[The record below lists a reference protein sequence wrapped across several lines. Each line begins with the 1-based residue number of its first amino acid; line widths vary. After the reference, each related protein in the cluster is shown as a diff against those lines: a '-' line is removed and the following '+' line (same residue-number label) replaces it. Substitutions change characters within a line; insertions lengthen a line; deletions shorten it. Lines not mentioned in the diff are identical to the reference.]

1 MYAQEV
7 ANRLKLLRQLSGR
20 TQAEISVLSGVAQN
34 NISRYESGERL
45 INTESLLAL
54 SRCYH
59 VSVDYI
65 LTGSEIKEHNML
77 EMFENVSNITGLSI
91 KAVMVL
97 YLLKRGTLKG
107 VEETKSTEKLEFISE
122 MIENFGKEW

>member
-1 MYAQEV
+1 MYKQEIGY
-7 ANRLKLLRQLSGR
+7 RLKLLREQSGH
-20 TQAEISVLSGVAQN
+20 TQEEIAQKLGIN
-34 NISRYESGERL
+34 RSSLTRYENGERVPKANEL
-45 INTESLLAL
+45 ISLSKLYNTTI
-54 SRCYH
+54 
-59 VSVDYI
+59 DYI
-65 LTGSEIKEHNML
+65 LTGSKIKEHNML

-122 MIENFGKEW
+122 MIENFGKE

>member
-1 MYAQEV
+1 MYKQKIGY
-7 ANRLKLLRQLSGR
+7 RLKLLREQSGH
-20 TQAEISVLSGVAQN
+20 TQAEIAALSGVAQSK
-34 NISRYESGERL
+34 ISRYESGERL

-59 VSVDYI
+59 VSIDYI
-65 LTGSEIKEHNML
+65 LIGSEVKEHSIL

-91 KAVMVL
+91 KAVAVL

-107 VEETKSTEKLEFISE
+107 VEESKSTKKLEFISE
-122 MIENFGKEW
+122 IIENFGKK

>member
-7 ANRLKLLRQLSGR
+7 ASRIKLLRQLSGR

-122 MIENFGKEW
+122 MIENFGKE